1 MQKAWKGR
9 HNMKIAVP
17 YTDGQVFQHFG
28 KSENFKIYDTVDD
41 EILSSEVVDTNGSGH
56 AALAD
61 FLAERGVNVLICG
74 GIGVGAVAALK
85 NAGIQIL
92 GGASGEADERVADFL
107 GGALHFDT
115 SGSCATCT
123 SSCGHHHGDGEE
135 EECDGNV
142 SACGSSCF

>member
-1 MQKAWKGR
+1 
-9 HNMKIAVP
+9 MKIAVT
-17 YTDGQVFQHFG
+17 YENGEVFQHFG
-28 KSENFKIYDTVDD
+28 HTEQFKLYEVSGGK
-41 EILSSEVVDTNGSGH
+41 LLHAQVVDTNGSGH
-56 AALAD
+56 GALAGL
-61 FLAERGVNVLICG
+61 LAQLGVDTLICG

-92 GGASGEADERVADFL
+92 GGASGDADERVADFL

-115 SGSCATCT
+115 AGSCATCT
-123 SSCGHHHGDGEE
+123 SSCGHHHEDGEE